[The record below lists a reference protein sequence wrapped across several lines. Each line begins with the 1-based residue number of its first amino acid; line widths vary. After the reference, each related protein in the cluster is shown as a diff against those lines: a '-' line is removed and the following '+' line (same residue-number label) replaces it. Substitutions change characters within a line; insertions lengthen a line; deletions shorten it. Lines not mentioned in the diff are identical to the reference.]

1 MEKIYL
7 KPESQ
12 EILIK
17 GDASE
22 GHLDAFSYDPGS
34 DENAKRLGSLFVVGH
49 VHHPTD
55 DLSYSVNLIAALAK
69 REYYATPGIAPREAF
84 SRTLK
89 KVNEVVEDF
98 FKHEGL
104 AVNIGVF
111 AIAGEQIFLS
121 RLGKFKLLLARD
133 NRVVD
138 VFNNVDLFDKEHIE
152 QKQFSSV
159 ISGKVSASD
168 RLLAFYP
175 NKPLAARE
183 RYLKDY
189 LIKLSPAEFS
199 DKLHE
204 IKTGKADFAC
214 AAVHINLQKV
224 TEIAS
229 APSIQPQELKQ
240 PTIETAQSTA
250 TLVSKKHKPS
260 ENKREEKTPVGM
272 PKLASS
278 SLDQNMEPENK
289 IEPVASIPTEMPRII
304 STEFSL
310 GKKTAHW
317 QTLLRRS
324 GLLNLSKRN
333 TAILVGVLAVIV
345 AGGALLARGL
355 WFTSAETKA
364 VRAAVSRAQIAL
376 ENAQASLSQEKT
388 LEARQLLNT
397 ALGELAGIPEKEKNS
412 KQVVDS
418 TASITQALDGIDNAQ
433 ETNPS
438 LVYEVPSEFGNAA
451 LLSFGD
457 SMFAGVNSV
466 NGFHVVTIASGSVE
480 KTYDVK
486 EFAPTRLFAET
497 KTWGAFDPSS
507 GNLATLRSSN
517 VNKYTISGAG
527 SAIDANLYGDNL
539 YVLSADGI
547 TKITDAALGKQ
558 DRLSWLTG
566 DAALPADPTLMTIDG
581 SIYVMSK
588 DGTLSIYYRGKK
600 TEQFS
605 TGLAPKASNLL
616 TTSADSPFLYLADRE
631 LNRIYEIDK
640 KAGTLTKTLKISG
653 NNKINDVAVDSKGA
667 VFFLTKD
674 NKVWKILD

>member
-1 MEKIYL
+1 M
-7 KPESQ
+7 
-12 EILIK
+12 IK

-49 VHHPTD
+49 VHHSTD

-159 ISGKVSASD
+159 VSGKVSASD

-189 LIKLSPAEFS
+189 LVKLSPAEFS

-204 IKTGKADFAC
+204 IKTSKADFVC

-240 PTIETAQSTA
+240 PPGEA
-250 TLVSKKHKPS
+250 TTVLASKKHKPS
-260 ENKREEKTPVGM
+260 DKKHEEKEPVEM

-278 SLDQNMEPENK
+278 SLDQNIEQENK
-289 IEPVASIPTEMPRII
+289 IEPVTIAPTEMPRII

-324 GLLNLSKRN
+324 GLLSLSRRN
-333 TAILVGVLAVIV
+333 TAILVGAVAVII
-345 AGGALLARGL
+345 AGGALIARGVFL
-355 WFTSAETKA
+355 TSPETKA
-364 VRAAVSRAQIAL
+364 ARAAISRAQTAL
-376 ENAQASLSQEKT
+376 ENAQASASQEKI

-397 ALGELAGIPEKEKNS
+397 ALLELAGVPEKEKNNKDVTES
-412 KQVVDS
+412 A
-418 TASITQALDGIDNAQ
+418 ASIMQALDEIDNAQ
-433 ETNPS
+433 EATPS
-438 LVYEVPSEFGNAA
+438 LAYEIPAELGNAA

-466 NGFHVVTIASGSVE
+466 DGFHVVAIASGSVE

-486 EFAPTRLFAET
+486 EFAPTRLFAEA

-507 GNLATLRSSN
+507 GNLATLRSSKT
-517 VNKYTISGAG
+517 NKYAISGAG

-547 TKITDAALGKQ
+547 TRITDAALGKQ
-558 DRLSWLTG
+558 DRTSWLAS
-566 DAALPADPTLMTIDG
+566 DVSLPADPMLMTIDG
-581 SIYVMSK
+581 SVYVMGK

-600 TEQFS
+600 TGQFS
-605 TGLAPKASNLL
+605 TGLAPKAGNLL
-616 TTSADSPFLYLADRE
+616 TTSADSGLLYLVDRE
-631 LNRIYEIDK
+631 LNRIHVLDK
-640 KAGTLTKTLKISG
+640 KTGTLAKTIKISG
-653 NNKINDVAVDSKGA
+653 GNKINDVAVDADGS

-674 NKVWKILD
+674 NKVWKI